1 MSVNQTRTEQ
11 EEENLE
17 QSSTEPADT
26 PESGP
31 EADTAEMKEGDVAPE
46 YIDVDIEAMEQLIE
60 QQKAEIEKSRD
71 QVLRIQA
78 ELENMRKRT
87 VRDIEHAHKFA
98 LEKFVN
104 ELIPVLDSMELGIQ
118 ASGTAGDIDSVREGM
133 DLTMQKF
140 VSTLEKFG
148 VTVVDPNG
156 EKFDPEKHEA
166 VTMQAQEGA
175 AAGTIISVLQKG
187 YALNGRLVR
196 PAMVIVAS

>member
-187 YALNGRLVR
+187 YALDGRLVR

>member
-133 DLTMQKF
+133 EVF
-140 VSTLEKFG
+140 C
-148 VTVVDPNG
+148 
-156 EKFDPEKHEA
+156 
-166 VTMQAQEGA
+166 
-175 AAGTIISVLQKG
+175 
-187 YALNGRLVR
+187 RLVNGWIS
-196 PAMVIVAS
+196 PGEH